1 MIHSFFVPSLG
12 VQRYAI
18 PGRTIETW
26 FRADK
31 PGVYYGECN
40 QICGTN
46 HSRMPIAVH
55 AVTDQEFDAWVTQ
68 AKTKFAD
75 TAPARPEQPRVRRG
89 GPALTK
95 LAGAC
100 SRRAYS
106 RGTGRSY
113 DDVGH
118 DPRPRA

>member
-26 FRADK
+26 VKIDQ

-46 HSRMPIAVH
+46 HSVMPIAVE
-55 AVTDQEFDAWVTQ
+55 ALSADDFTKWVEQ
-68 AKTKFAD
+68 AKTKYASNPSPNGNAVAAN
-75 TAPARPEQPRVRRG
+75 TETLR
-89 GPALTK
+89 
-95 LAGAC
+95 
-100 SRRAYS
+100 
-106 RGTGRSY
+106 
-113 DDVGH
+113 
-118 DPRPRA
+118 